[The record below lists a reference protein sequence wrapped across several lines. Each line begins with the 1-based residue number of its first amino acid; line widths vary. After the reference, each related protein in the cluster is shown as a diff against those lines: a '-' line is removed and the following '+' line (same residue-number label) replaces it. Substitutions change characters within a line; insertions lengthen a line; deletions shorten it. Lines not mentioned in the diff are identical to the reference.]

1 MNDRADG
8 GGGGMN
14 TVNLVSISGGKDS
27 TAMALIAA
35 EKAPGS
41 VRFVFADTGHEHP
54 VTYKHVND
62 LSDELERR
70 VGQPIQWVRAD
81 FTRRIENKRQYITEK
96 WPEKGVSQDQIDRAL
111 NVLQP
116 TGNPMLDLCLWK
128 GRFPST
134 RARFCSQELKHIP
147 IHDQMVEPLL
157 DQYRAVVSWQGV
169 RRDESRSRSEL
180 PERDVEFGQWEPE
193 PKGLLIYRPILDY
206 TADDVFD
213 LHRRHGVRWN
223 PLYEQGMG
231 RVGCMPC
238 IHARK
243 DELNEIAHRFPEFI
257 NRIREWERLV
267 SDASKRGAA
276 TFFATSDGRGDGI
289 DEVIEWAKTSRGGQQ
304 QDMLRAMEPSP
315 CSSIYGLCE

>member
-1 MNDRADG
+1 MSII
-8 GGGGMN
+8 
-14 TVNLVSISGGKDS
+14 NLVSISGGKDS

-35 EKAPGS
+35 EQVPDA

-54 VTYKHVND
+54 VTYKHVHD

-70 VGQPIQWVRAD
+70 TGQAVQWVRAD
-81 FTRRIENKRQYITEK
+81 FTRQIEKRRQRIADK
-96 WPEKGVSQDQIDRAL
+96 WPEEGVPQDHVERAL
-111 NVLQP
+111 EASQP

-134 RARFCSQELKHIP
+134 RARFCSQELKHKP
-147 IHDQMVEPLL
+147 IHEQAVEPML
-157 DQYRAVVSWQGV
+157 DQYQAVVSWQGV
-169 RRDESRSRSEL
+169 RRDESRNRRDL

-243 DELNEIAHRFPEFI
+243 DEINEIAQRFPEFI
-257 NRIREWERLV
+257 SRIREWERLV
-267 SDASKRGAA
+267 ADASKWMGS
-276 TFFATSDGRGDGI
+276 TFFPTADGRGDGI
-289 DEVIEWAKTSRGGQQ
+289 DEVVEWAKTSRGGKQV
-304 QDMLRAMEPSP
+304 DLFREVDVSS